1 MANPE
6 ALPFEDTTN
15 LRGEVIETCLL
26 LRDKLG
32 YIIGT
37 SGNVSV
43 RVEDGVLVTPSRMK
57 YDDVK
62 PEDLVVVGWDGRIAR
77 GHRLPTSEC
86 EMHRRLMLD
95 RPDFGALIHTHS
107 PWASICACAGRSIP
121 VLSDDMAEIIG
132 GEIQCSRHVPSGKHR
147 EMTAA
152 VREAIGPDACAVLL
166 GNHGAMAGGRSLEEA
181 VAACQVVEK
190 SAMTLV
196 LGQALGGVQTIPEE
210 AWRWE
215 RDRYLNR
222 YGKPEDLAEIVPPPG
237 EEMTG
242 AG

>member
-6 ALPFEDTTN
+6 AQPFRDTID
-15 LRGEVIETCLL
+15 LRKEVIETCLL

-37 SGNVSV
+37 SGNVSA
-43 RVEDGVLVTPSRMK
+43 RVEDGVLVTPSRVK
-57 YDDVK
+57 YDDVR
-62 PEDLVVVGWDGRIAR
+62 PEDLVVVGWEGRIVR

-107 PWASICACAGRSIP
+107 PWAPICGCAGRSIP

-152 VREAIGPDACAVLL
+152 ALVVVAQKRQYGLQDSFRICKHLFIGNPQCIHRFLFTQ
-166 GNHGAMAGGRSLEEA
+166 
-181 VAACQVVEK
+181 AAPGDIEIYIPGYCQVDDGIDQCIIIQV
-190 SAMTLV
+190 ANILV
-196 LGQALGGVQTIPEE
+196 LPDE
-210 AWRWE
+210 
-215 RDRYLNR
+215 
-222 YGKPEDLAEIVPPPG
+222 
-237 EEMTG
+237 
-242 AG
+242 